1 MNLGLCD
8 TDKEVFVISETG
20 PGHDGNFLRAKQMI
34 QDAAETGAHAVKFQ
48 TYKGEKLITN
58 EVLPLPH
65 MRQLYKT
72 QRERFKG
79 LEFSEEQWLELADY
93 AKAHGIIFMSS
104 CWDEDSLEMLDK
116 HIVVHKI
123 GSGDFTNIPLIRKVI
138 AKGKPV
144 IMSTAMAS
152 FEEIKKVVA
161 EFKDKNQLALLHC
174 VAGYPGTPD
183 NQNNLLSIPFLKKHF
198 GVTIGLSDQAVTVGY
213 SDHTPGSLA
222 SLAAVAMGA
231 RIIEKHFTYNHR
243 LKHGDHPHSLDK
255 QGFIDLIAD
264 IKRINEM
271 LGEEKKDIMPIEK
284 ETNKVGF
291 LRRSLFAARDLKAGT
306 IITEKDLVALR
317 PGDKEIGPLEWD
329 KVVGKRLK
337 RDYKLEE
344 PLSWKDL
351 E

>member
-1 MNLGLCD
+1 MKLGPFD
-8 TDKEVFVISETG
+8 TDKEVFVIAETG
-20 PGHDGNFLRAKQMI
+20 PAHDGNFLRAKQMI
-34 QDAAETGAHAVKFQ
+34 QDAAEAGAHAVKFQ

-65 MRQLYKT
+65 MRHLYKT
-72 QRERFKG
+72 QRERFKS
-79 LEFSEEQWLELADY
+79 LEFSKEQWLEFADY
-93 AKAHGIIFMSS
+93 AKSQGIMFMSS
-104 CWDEDSLEMLDK
+104 CWDEDSLNLIDP
-116 HIVVHKI
+116 HVQVHKI

-138 AKGKPV
+138 ATGKPV
-144 IMSTAMAS
+144 IMSTAMAGLD
-152 FEEIKKVVA
+152 EIRKVVA
-161 EFKDKNQLALLHC
+161 EFKNKSQLALLHC

-183 NQNNLLSIPFLKKHF
+183 NQNNLLSILFLKKQF
-198 GVTIGLSDQAVTVGY
+198 GVTVGLSDQAVTVGY

-231 RIIEKHFTYNHR
+231 RIIEKHFTYNKR

-255 QGFIDLIAD
+255 QGFTNLVAD

-271 LGEEKKDIMPIEK
+271 LGEEKKEMMPIEK

-306 IITEKDLVALR
+306 IISEKDLVALR
-317 PGDKEIGPLEWD
+317 PGDKEISPLDWD
-329 KVVGKRLK
+329 KVAGKKLK